1 MVVLSWQVG
10 VNNDIQPSTRGN
22 RKSLV
27 EIRELNLDDFTLND
41 MVDDLN
47 EEEFEFNSIKS

>member
-1 MVVLSWQVG
+1 MG